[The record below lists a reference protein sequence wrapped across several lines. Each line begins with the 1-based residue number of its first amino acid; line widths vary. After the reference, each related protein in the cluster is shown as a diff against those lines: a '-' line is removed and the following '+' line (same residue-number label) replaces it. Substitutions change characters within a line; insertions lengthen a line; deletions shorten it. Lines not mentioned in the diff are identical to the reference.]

1 MCENLKEV
9 SESLGRIEGALKIM
23 SDSLSE
29 IKDISERAPLD
40 STVEKLSGLVKD
52 NVGCKTNLSVIKCFL
67 GVLLIVIF
75 AIGGIALYV
84 TLVDDDLS
92 KVEWSLLIGILL
104 AFLLIVIAC
113 CLLFKETE
121 KSKIPPVEYYRYSS
135 HIADVI
141 RDLYEIER
149 KETAKETA
157 CKDLKDLLET
167 KIITK
172 DDLSEICKSKLSEM
186 SKTITSSIDAVSAK
200 IAAVYET
207 GHDAMSDFILDQFK
221 EFCNSSEISLNISN
235 KKDSGAN

>member
-1 MCENLKEV
+1 MCDNLKKV
-9 SESLGRIEGALKIM
+9 LDLLGRIEEALKKKP
-23 SDSLSE
+23 DFLSE
-29 IKDISERAPLD
+29 IKSNPERTPLD
-40 STVEKLSGLVKD
+40 STIEKLSGLVKD

-84 TLVDDDLS
+84 TLLDDDLS

-121 KSKIPPVEYYRYSS
+121 KSKIPPVEYYRHSS

-167 KIITK
+167 NIITK
-172 DDLSEICKSKLSEM
+172 DDISEICESKLSEM
-186 SKTITSSIDAVSAK
+186 SNAITSSIDAVSEK
-200 IAAVYET
+200 IDAVSKT
-207 GHDAMSDFILDQFK
+207 GYDAMSDFILDQFK

>member
-1 MCENLKEV
+1 MCDNLKKV
-9 SESLGRIEGALKIM
+9 LDLLGRIEEALKKKP
-23 SDSLSE
+23 DFLSG
-29 IKDISERAPLD
+29 IKSIPERTPLD
-40 STVEKLSGLVKD
+40 STIEKLSSLVKD

-121 KSKIPPVEYYRYSS
+121 KSKIPPVEYYRHSS

-186 SKTITSSIDAVSAK
+186 SNAITSSINAVSAK
-200 IAAVYET
+200 IDAVSET

-221 EFCNSSEISLNISN
+221 ELCISSEVSVNMSN
-235 KKDSGAN
+235 KKGSGAN